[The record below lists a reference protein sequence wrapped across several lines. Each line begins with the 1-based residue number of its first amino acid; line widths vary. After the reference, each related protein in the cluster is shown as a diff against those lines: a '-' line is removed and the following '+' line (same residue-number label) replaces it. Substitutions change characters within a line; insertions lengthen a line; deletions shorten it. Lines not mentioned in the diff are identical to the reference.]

1 MSEGFMMALGVIA
14 ILGASVSMGWAIAQ
28 QTRNTASTLLYKVI
42 PFLSGLSSVAFI
54 CLTLWGPA

>member
-1 MSEGFMMALGVIA
+1 MMALGVIA